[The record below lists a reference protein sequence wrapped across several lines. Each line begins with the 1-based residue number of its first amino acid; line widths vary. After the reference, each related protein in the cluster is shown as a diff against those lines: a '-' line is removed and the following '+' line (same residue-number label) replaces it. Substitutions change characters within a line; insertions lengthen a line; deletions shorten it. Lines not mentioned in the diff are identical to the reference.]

1 MVDYLTKMVQF
12 TFSNKIIIGE
22 KTSKLFLIMFFDIMA
37 FMKISFLIM
46 NPICIQILE
55 EVFKVIGCEGE
66 VVVSLP
72 PLDGWTN
79 NMS

>member
-1 MVDYLTKMVQF
+1 
-12 TFSNKIIIGE
+12 
-22 KTSKLFLIMFFDIMA
+22 MFFDIMA
-37 FMKISFLIM
+37 FMKISFFIM
-46 NPICIQILE
+46 NTICIQILE
-55 EVFKVIGCEGE
+55 EVLKVIGCEGE